1 MEKRFENTGK
11 LLRIPVQKGVCEK
24 ELILVLNGKEYGFKA
39 PLAEDRIEDWYIF
52 EVPEAPE
59 AVLKCAE
66 TNFFLEAAEL
76 ISEDDGFMYEDLR
89 PLFHMTPF
97 SGKVTAVYGEKDI
110 SFRAGP
116 FVTAVSSKDDVHM
129 TYATVPEREE
139 PISGGKDPL
148 YYGNIKDV
156 YRVRKDGREISFA
169 LSEERDF
176 LGAPFRNVFSLMNEE
191 RDGGL
196 IWPEAINK
204 LRIWKR
210 EWMIENISKEFFFES
225 RFTTRPAPWPNI
237 EVMEKKMDIDDITA
251 KSMEYEIELFV
262 GQERFISFDVSG
274 TEFVYDALLYTLK
287 SGEHSIPVKVKDG
300 RLNLHVFF
308 DRCVTEIYTSEGKVM
323 MLVKEDGPGTVTHRI
338 SSETVENINND
349 SFSYTYFRDPYI
361 RITTEGTTS
370 SIIRLVAYGLRS
382 TRYSPDNE
390 RKIRMLN
397 KGELIYH
404 TDNYDIYENEVTD
417 RAYGE
422 RDAYV
427 LDGGKKVISFQRAVE
442 EFDWRQTPWGDMT
455 RITNRSENFNVGKAY
470 EEYPVLTTHN
480 PVIDAAYNIATDI
493 LFRNSDSEYNLPGQ
507 EGLFNAA
514 LFQGK
519 GEGFGVWIRDTCHAA
534 IRTQNLLKPETIKKS
549 LRYILCHGFNNGED
563 SSAMPAIAI
572 WDYYLSTLDRSFLY
586 EAYPYLKRFITDP
599 DKRFKEARGLVE
611 AWMCPAQDAFPEEE
625 SGGFCIG
632 TEILYAK
639 MYESMANMA
648 LELGTDSVLAEEWN
662 KKAEIIHKTVRE
674 DYFNGEIF
682 TMGPKGSE
690 AYEKAIFEAT
700 GAELSLWSRFGIA
713 DEDQKRSFLKVIGEH
728 LSDFG
733 LNWYPFRKEKNHFW
747 RACWVSWTLGIAEAA
762 GKTGDLE
769 MLDRLIYGQVR
780 NALFNKTFHEV
791 IDADT
796 GLAWRWPGL
805 PWHASAYIGYI
816 IYGALGLSYGKEGLS
831 IDPHIPYSLRDMS
844 LKGLKFRGSSI
855 DISVTGWGND
865 VTVKVNGKESDGRIE
880 DKKNEIIIEVIC
892 R

>member
-1 MEKRFENTGK
+1 MEKRFENRGR
-11 LLRIPVQKGVCEK
+11 LIRIPVEKGVPEK
-24 ELILVLNGKEYGFKA
+24 GAVLVLDGREHSFSV
-39 PLAEDRIEDWYIF
+39 PLAINRIDDWYVYELPKASEIILRCTG
-52 EVPEAPE
+52 ES
-59 AVLKCAE
+59 
-66 TNFFLEAAEL
+66 FFLDAAEL
-76 ISEDDGFMYEDLR
+76 VQEDDGFMYEELR
-89 PLFHMTPF
+89 PLFHITPD
-97 SGKVTAVYGEKDI
+97 SGRVTGVYEVRGV
-110 SFRAGP
+110 SFKAGP
-116 FVTAVSSKDDVHM
+116 FVTVMSSRDGVHFAGSVGEKETAPALGTDD
-129 TYATVPEREE
+129 
-139 PISGGKDPL
+139 SL
-148 YYGNIKDV
+148 YYGDV
-156 YRVRKDGREISFA
+156 ENVYHFKSDGNKMSFA
-169 LSEERDF
+169 LSLEREF
-176 LGAPFRNVFSLMNEE
+176 TGAPFRNVFSLMNAE

-196 IWPEAINK
+196 LWPEAIKK

-210 EWMIENISKEFFFES
+210 EWMIEKISREFFFES
-225 RFTTRPAPWPNI
+225 RFSTRPAPWPNI
-237 EVMEKKMDIDDITA
+237 EVIEKKMDIDDITA

-262 GQERFISFDVSG
+262 GQERYVHFDVSG
-274 TEFVYDALLYTLK
+274 TEFVYDALLYAIK
-287 SGEHSIPVKVKDG
+287 SRGYSMPVKVTDG
-300 RLNLHVFF
+300 RLCLHVFF
-308 DRCVTEIYTSEGKVM
+308 DRCMTEIYTSEGKVM

-599 DKRFKEARGLVE
+599 DNRYKEERGLVE

-662 KKAEIIHKTVRE
+662 KKADIIYKAVRE
-674 DYFNGEIF
+674 EYFNGEIF

-762 GKTGDLE
+762 GKTGNLE
-769 MLDRLIYGQVR
+769 MLDRFIYGQVR

-816 IYGALGLSYGKEGLS
+816 IYGALGLSYGKEGMS

-865 VTVKVNGKESDGRIE
+865 VTVKVNGKESGSRIE
-880 DKKNEIIIEVIC
+880 DKENEIIIDVIC